1 MAGPLPVFIGP
12 GSQRGYGLGGMLS
25 GLFRTAMPFL
35 KKGALSLGKEVG
47 KQALTT
53 GAGILEDVM
62 AGENIKRSATR
73 RAKETGQR
81 MKRKAMARARAAM
94 AQQTGRGGGQRGRGK
109 RVIKRT
115 ARTRTV
121 ITTKDAKKKA
131 ARPTRGRKG
140 MKIPFRRRAPAT
152 SNRSSSS
159 GRRSNSSRLS
169 DSRLNAYI
177 RQRRTPSLSPVS
189 AYTPLSYASYSA

>member
-1 MAGPLPVFIGP
+1 MAGPGP
-12 GSQRGYGLGGMLS
+12 GSQRGYGLGGILS
-25 GLFRTAMPFL
+25 GLFRTAIPFL

-53 GAGILEDVM
+53 GTGILEDMM

-94 AQQTGRGGGQRGRGK
+94 FQQTGRGGQRGRGK

-121 ITTKDAKKKA
+121 ITTKDAKKNA

-140 MKIPFRRRAPAT
+140 MKIPFRRRTPT
-152 SNRSSSS
+152 TTNSSSS

-177 RQRRTPSLSPVS
+177 RQRRAPSLSPVS
-189 AYTPLSYASYSA
+189 AYTLSHASYSA